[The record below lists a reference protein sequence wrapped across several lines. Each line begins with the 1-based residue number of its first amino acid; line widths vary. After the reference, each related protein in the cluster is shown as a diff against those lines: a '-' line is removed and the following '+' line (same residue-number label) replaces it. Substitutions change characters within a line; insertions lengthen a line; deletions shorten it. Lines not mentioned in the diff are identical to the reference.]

1 MTKMQQVQLEK
12 ITLNVGVGQSGEPL
26 QRAKELL
33 EKISSASPVLTA
45 AKDRNPTFKIRK
57 GDLIGAKVTLR
68 KAKATDVLGR
78 CLKACENSLL
88 IGNFDKSGNVSFGVR
103 EYIDV
108 PGMKYDPKLGMMGF
122 DVAVTLSKPGV
133 RIQRRKIGKTKL
145 PQKQKVAREEAIAY
159 IKDNFKVD
167 VKEKED
173 E

>member
-1 MTKMQQVQLEK
+1 MQQVQLEK

-33 EKISSASPVLTA
+33 EKISGAQPVLTA

-57 GDLIGAKVTLR
+57 GDLIGAKITIR
-68 KAKATDVLGR
+68 KANAVDVLGR
-78 CLKACENSLL
+78 CLKACENTLL
-88 IGNFDKSGNVSFGVR
+88 IGNFDKSGNVSFGVK

-108 PGMKYDPKLGMMGF
+108 PGLKYDPKIGMMGF

-133 RIQRRKIGKTKL
+133 RVQRRKIGKTKL
-145 PQKQKVAREEAIAY
+145 PLKQKVTKDEAIAY
-159 IKDNFKVD
+159 IKNTFQTEI
-167 VKEKED
+167 KEKED

>member
-33 EKISSASPVLTA
+33 EKLSNSKPVLTA

-68 KAKATDVLGR
+68 KAAAQDVLGR
-78 CLKACENSLL
+78 CIKACENSLL
-88 IGNFDKSGNVSFGVR
+88 LGNFDKNGNVSFGVK

-122 DVAVTLSKPGV
+122 DVAVTLSKPGIRV
-133 RIQRRKIGKTKL
+133 QRRKIAKTKV
-145 PQKQKVAREEAIAY
+145 PQKQKVTREEAIAY
-159 IKDNFKVD
+159 IKDTFKANI
-167 VKEKED
+167 KEKED

>member
-1 MTKMQQVQLEK
+1 MTKMQQVQLDK

-33 EKISSASPVLTA
+33 EKISNSTPVLTA

-68 KAKATDVLGR
+68 KAKAQDVLTR
-78 CLKACENSLL
+78 CLKACENTLL
-88 IGNFDKSGNVSFGVR
+88 IGNFDRNGNVSFGVK

-108 PGMKYDPKLGMMGF
+108 PGLKYDPKIGMMGF
-122 DVAVTLSKPGV
+122 DVAVTLTKPGMRV
-133 RIQRRKIGKTKL
+133 QKRKIAKTKV
-145 PQKQKVAREEAIAY
+145 PQKQKVTKEEAITY
-159 IKDNFKVD
+159 MKDAFKIS
-167 VKEKED
+167 VKEKDD